1 MSILWPELDAKSV
14 LLRDQLEC
22 GSCLH
27 WQWRCE
33 LCCHSSESR
42 VMAAG
47 IGVGAEPVV
56 ELT

>member
-14 LLRDQLEC
+14 LFRDQLEC

-42 VMAAG
+42 MMAAG
-47 IGVGAEPVV
+47 IGEPVV